1 MVAVLQND
9 RTITVDQVDE
19 AKATDL
25 HACSTT
31 DAGRWRVQEGSA
43 GPCREPVRRRATLLL
58 SVVAGVGPVLYI
70 VLTVVLGLLWE
81 GYDPVR
87 DTQSELGAV
96 DSPYMW
102 VMNAAGFGGLGLSIL
117 AFAASY
123 ALALRGGWQQAVAVV
138 FLGVAGLG
146 MVIVGFFP
154 CDPGCVDVTA
164 TGRLHGVF
172 SAPGAIG
179 LPAAAIISAWVFAR
193 DGRFSTRWQA
203 LSLLLGVLTLA
214 SGPVIQSGVLTDA
227 NGLLQRAG
235 MWPALLW
242 MTAVSL
248 RLLTLTRRAP
258 PAAGGWQ

>member
-1 MVAVLQND
+1 M
-9 RTITVDQVDE
+9 
-19 AKATDL
+19 
-25 HACSTT
+25 
-31 DAGRWRVQEGSA
+31 QEGSV
-43 GPCREPVRRRATLLL
+43 GSWRERVPGATTRLLA
-58 SVVAGVGPVLYI
+58 VVAGVGPVLYI
-70 VLTVVLGLLWE
+70 LLTVVLGLLWA
-81 GYDPVR
+81 GYDPIR

-96 DSPYMW
+96 DSPYQA
-102 VMNAAGFGGLGLSIL
+102 VMNVAGFGGLGLSIL
-117 AFAASY
+117 AFAACY
-123 ALALRGGWQQAVAVV
+123 ALVLRGGWPQAVAVI

-179 LPAAAIISAWVFAR
+179 LPAAAILSAWVFAR
-193 DGRFSTRWQA
+193 DGRFSSRWQV
-203 LSLLLGVLTLA
+203 LSLLVGVLTLA

-248 RLLTLTRRAP
+248 RLLTLDRRAP
-258 PAAGGWQ
+258 LTASGSVSPRTHPTN